1 MSKHACWFALGFA
14 LVGCATHHGGDDDMM
29 GSGSDA
35 VHLEV
40 VVDTPMLHWSSG
52 VADTSAVHAFRV
64 DDTDGSR
71 TDVTDQA
78 AFVVAP
84 GELGAVTTATLTPS
98 GQMAGPGT
106 VNATVDTLNATGDFT
121 VYVTDTVA
129 GNADPSTGTLFD
141 NATLDTA
148 GSIAL
153 AYPPAG
159 ALIPPNIGEMDVHWR
174 DATKDVYEVQLSG
187 AFVTLK
193 TYVTSLGAATWTT
206 LADDRWQQLSQG
218 STGLDLE
225 VRVRGLKTTSPA
237 TFIEGKETV
246 RVAAEQVKGGV
257 YYWNTTKAAIM
268 RFDMSKPA
276 VPAEQFYPQV
286 GQSGCVGCHAVSRD
300 GTVVAYR
307 QEGSN
312 LNYGNALDVASLSR
326 KLPANSQEWNFSA
339 IHPDNSE
346 MFTTTDSGLYRTVL
360 ATQVTT
366 PLFTTTRISH
376 PDVAASGD
384 QIVATQVLGG
394 SEVWTSAGQI
404 VVFDYDKVGK
414 TVAAPRVLGAPPA
427 GAYQYYPS
435 FSPDNNWII
444 YNQATG
450 GTSYNNTNA
459 EIWVT
464 KADGSLAT
472 PIRLTTAEVAGSYD
486 SWPKWTPFITSEPT
500 MTGSE
505 PVIWF
510 TVASQRPFGVRSS
523 GAQKPQLWLAPF
535 YPDRAAAGQD
545 ATGPAI
551 RLPFQALAEGNHIA
565 QWTEAI
571 VVLQ

>member
-1 MSKHACWFALGFA
+1 MSHSVRWFALGFA
-14 LVGCATHHGGDDDMM
+14 LVGCATHSGDDQPVPGDT
-29 GSGSDA
+29 A
-35 VHLEV
+35 HLEV
-40 VVDTPMLHWSSG
+40 VIDTPTLRWADG
-52 VADTSAVHAFRV
+52 VADTSSVHAIRV
-64 DDTDGSR
+64 DDTDGTR

-78 AFVVAP
+78 AFTVSPV
-84 GELGAVTTATLTPS
+84 ELGAVAATTLAPS
-98 GQMAGPGT
+98 GQMAGEGQLT
-106 VNATVDTLNATGDFT
+106 AAVSTLIGMSNFT
-121 VYVTDTVA
+121 VYVSDTVP
-129 GNADPSTGTLFD
+129 GTADPTAATLFAG
-141 NATLDTA
+141 ATLDQGAT
-148 GSIAL
+148 IAV

-174 DATKDVYEVQLSG
+174 DATKDLYEVQLSG
-187 AFVTLK
+187 TFVTLK
-193 TYVTSLGAATWTT
+193 TYVNTLGAATWTT

-218 STGLDLE
+218 SSGLDLE
-225 VRVRGLKTTSPA
+225 VRVRGLTMASPA

-268 RFDMSKPA
+268 RFDMSTPA

-307 QEGSN
+307 QEGGN

-326 KLPANSQEWNFSA
+326 KLTDNTQQWNFA
-339 IHPDNSE
+339 TIAPDNSE
-346 MFTTTDSGLYRTVL
+346 MFTTTQNGLYRTDL
-360 ATQVTT
+360 ATQATT

-376 PDVAASGD
+376 PDIAASGNA
-384 QIVATQVLGG
+384 IVATQMLGG

-404 VVFDYDKVGK
+404 VVFDYDNVGK
-414 TVAAPRVLGAPPA
+414 TVGAPRTLAAPSG

-435 FSPDNNWII
+435 FSPDNEWVI

-450 GTSYNNTNA
+450 GTSYNNPNA
-459 EIWVT
+459 EMWVT
-464 KADGSLAT
+464 KADGSLGA
-472 PIRLTTAEVAGSYD
+472 PIRLTSAEVAGTYD
-486 SWPKWTPFITSEPT
+486 SWPKWTPFITNEPT
-500 MTGSE
+500 MTSSE

-510 TVASQRPFGVRSS
+510 TVASQRPFGVRSV

-535 YPDRAAAGQD
+535 FPERALAGQP

-571 VVLQ
+571 VTLQ